1 MTACWNG
8 DSNLMQRAKRIKDNH
23 TLSIRDIDVELVAIG
38 QTKSLSKT
46 SRYFN
51 VLDRRNSLLS
61 QINMLDEAFPPED
74 RLVKGPNNII
84 FLREGV
90 IAVKRHI
97 GRAEKFHWVGTFTLG
112 DFRE

>member
-8 DSNLMQRAKRIKDNH
+8 DSNLMQRAKRIKDKH
-23 TLSIRDIDVELVAIG
+23 AFSIRDIDVELTAMG
-38 QTKSLSKT
+38 KTKSLSKT

-51 VLDRRNSLLS
+51 LLDHRNNLLS
-61 QINMLDEAFPPED
+61 QISMFDEAFPPDD
-74 RLVKGPNNII
+74 RLVKGPNNIM

-97 GRAEKFHWVGTFTLG
+97 GRAEKYHWVGTFTLG
-112 DFRE
+112 DFQK